1 MAKIIV
7 RKSDNVVIVSV
18 DNDSDVTLTSTEC
31 SYVKSSGI
39 KTTAI
44 DINSTTHTLVEGVTE
59 PTKFY
64 PNCFTYTD
72 GTWAIVDGAVDQIN
86 GGRELFNIPL
96 LEIEL

>member
-7 RKSDNVVIVSV
+7 RKSDNKVQVLVP
-18 DNDSDVTLTSTEC
+18 DTSDVTLTSTEC

-39 KTTAI
+39 KTIPI

-59 PTKFY
+59 PTKFH

-72 GTWAIVDGAVDQIN
+72 GTWAIIDGVVDSIN
-86 GGRELFNIPL
+86 AGRNLHDIPALEVEL
-96 LEIEL
+96 